1 MQNLR
6 VGRISLEELESAL
19 AAALAEITEGDV
31 LVRILK
37 YEATGD
43 ESSRYTISLE
53 VSELG
58 SNDLEPVGAHLVRS
72 RSSTVSEE
80 EPPATYLTLDGVTGK
95 HLNSEWNVGAKHALY
110 HKYGRWYHQLRH
122 FPGALFDLNGY
133 VLFDSRESFLANPE
147 IVVTQDVHV
156 PKGLASHSA
165 YVRVRRAIMKGNAR
179 VELGS

>member
-6 VGRISLEELESAL
+6 VRKISLEELESAL

-31 LVRILK
+31 SVSILK
-37 YEATGD
+37 YEATVA
-43 ESSRYTISLE
+43 ESSQYTISLQ
-53 VSELG
+53 VSELP
-58 SNDLEPVGAHLVRS
+58 SNDLEPDEAQKVRS
-72 RSSTVSEE
+72 KPATVSEE
-80 EPPATYLTLDGVTGK
+80 PRAPSLSLDGVTGK

-110 HKYGRWYHQLRH
+110 HKYGRWYHQLRD
-122 FPGALFDLNGY
+122 FPGALLDLNGY

-165 YVRVRRAIMKGNAR
+165 YVRVRSETTKSKDRF
-179 VELGS
+179 ELGS